1 VGAFSVKSYNQPRR
15 EQRQQVIEAAR
26 QLGMMVVPE
35 GGSLLEHNL
44 TMVADGHTGVEHSL
58 PVERVYQDVQQ
69 FWAASATG
77 YTPTLI
83 VGYGGLDGETYWYQH
98 MDVWQHEKLLNYT
111 PRQVIDPRS
120 RRRPMASDEDYNV
133 LRSASICKSLL
144 EAGTS
149 VQLGAHGQLAGL
161 GSQWELWLIAQSGIR
176 PIDALKC
183 GTINGAKYLGLD
195 RDLGSIEAG
204 KLADVIVMD
213 KNPLDDIH
221 NSDSVRYTI
230 LNGRVYDAMTM
241 NEIGA
246 RRLERRPFYFERLLS
261 SLGVTKEMAG
271 CAGCGRPGFGAVG
284 SEPEVPEPR
293 AYR

>member
-1 VGAFSVKSYNQPRR
+1 
-15 EQRQQVIEAAR
+15 
-26 QLGMMVVPE
+26 
-35 GGSLLEHNL
+35 
-44 TMVADGHTGVEHSL
+44 
-58 PVERVYQDVQQ
+58 
-69 FWAASATG
+69 
-77 YTPTLI
+77 
-83 VGYGGLDGETYWYQH
+83 
-98 MDVWQHEKLLNYT
+98 
-111 PRQVIDPRS
+111 
-120 RRRPMASDEDYNV
+120 MASDEDYNV

-144 EAGTS
+144 EVGAT

-195 RDLGSIEAG
+195 HDLGSIEAG
-204 KLADVIVMD
+204 KLADVIILD

-241 NEIGA
+241 NEIGE
-246 RRLERRPFYFERLLS
+246 RKVERRPFYFERLLS
-261 SLGVTKEMAG
+261 SLGVTKAMAG
-271 CAGCGRPGFGAVG
+271 CAGCSRPGCGAVG
-284 SEPEVPEPR
+284 AEPEVPEPR